1 MFWYLIL
8 PCRSSHTHYILIPML
23 MIVSVLQYVTL
34 HCTGHDLW
42 QLMAY
47 FSTCSFRQISSIL
60 QMTVQKF
67 TRYFKSQKSQTTPR
81 VYIFLVETHQNSAAA
96 LLSDRDDESR
106 YILYM
111 AHKYCIFSQW
121 RSETS
126 ICFITVLILLREFN
140 WDTFNHLY
148 EDILIKKKKTELHQ
162 IEHLNK

>member
-1 MFWYLIL
+1 MFWCLIL

-81 VYIFLVETHQNSAAA
+81 VYIFLVKTHQNSAAA

-106 YILYM
+106 YHTVHGSRVLHLLTMKIRNFRLFY
-111 AHKYCIFSQW
+111 YCADFTQ
-121 RSETS
+121 R
-126 ICFITVLILLREFN
+126 V
-140 WDTFNHLY
+140 
-148 EDILIKKKKTELHQ
+148 
-162 IEHLNK
+162 